1 MPVSVII
8 PALNEEARI
17 GATIAAA
24 IAAGAAEVIV
34 SDGGSSDATADIA
47 RKQGARVVT
56 GADMR
61 SRQLNLGAQS
71 ATHDALLFLHADTL
85 LPARAAEAVELA
97 IENGIVFG
105 GFRIAFIE
113 PGKGLDF
120 VARLINTRTRFTR
133 EPWGDQAQFIR
144 RDAFT
149 GFPEIPIME
158 DYVLARRMRKAGRT
172 AILPLAVRTS
182 GRRFLEVGLVRTAVI
197 NWMIIAAYHV
207 GVSPE
212 RLAEWYRR

>member
-1 MPVSVII
+1 MPVSVVI
-8 PALNEEARI
+8 PTLNEESRI
-17 GATIAAA
+17 GATIDAAF
-24 IAAGAAEVIV
+24 AAGAAEVIV
-34 SDGGSSDATADIA
+34 SDGGSSDATIEVA
-47 RKQGARVVT
+47 RARGARILN
-56 GADMR
+56 GATMR
-61 SRQLNLGAQS
+61 ARQLNLGAQS
-71 ATHDALLFLHADTL
+71 ASHDTLIFLHADTL
-85 LPARAAEAVELA
+85 LPAGAAAEVERALA
-97 IENGIVFG
+97 NGIAFG
-105 GFRIAFIE
+105 GFRISFIE
-113 PGKGLDF
+113 PGLRA
-120 VARLINTRTRFTR
+120 VAWLINTRTRFTR

-158 DYVLARRMRKAGRT
+158 DYVLARRMKKAGRT

-197 NWMIIAAYHV
+197 NWAIIAAYHV